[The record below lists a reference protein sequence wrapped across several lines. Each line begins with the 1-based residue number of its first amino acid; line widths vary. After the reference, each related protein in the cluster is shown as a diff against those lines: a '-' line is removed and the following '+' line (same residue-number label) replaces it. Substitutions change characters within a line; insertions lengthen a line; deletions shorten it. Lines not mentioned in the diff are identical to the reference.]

1 MKKKLKL
8 KTMLLVVAM
17 LSMFS
22 VTAFATSYGSSATML
37 VAAKG
42 GWQSDHS
49 IKDTK
54 AYENVTTGKINVTN
68 ETMWTTPKGRIVN
81 SNDDARSSSV
91 DLSGAGTFSVSL
103 YSSCKKGYTYY
114 LSVKPSAYQTGT
126 DSITAR
132 INVG

>member
-1 MKKKLKL
+1 MMKKL

-37 VAAKG
+37 VAAGG

-54 AYENVTTGKINVTN
+54 AYADVTTGKINVSK

-81 SNDDARSSSV
+81 SDDDTRSSSV
-91 DLSGAGTFSVSL
+91 NLPDAGTFSVTL
-103 YSSCKKGYTYY
+103 YSSCKKGYNYY
-114 LSVKPSAYQTGT
+114 LSVKPSAYQNGT
-126 DSITAR
+126 DNITAR